1 MKGIAEYLRRIGKA
15 RGFGIQSPWAF
26 RFVTEVI
33 GERWP
38 YYAYEDIDRMY
49 TTRRERRYRKLML
62 RVRNDIYPNKLVER
76 DISEIDDGVIANDAV
91 LCGVHGAI
99 VVSGIYRDKKSREAW
114 MKMRENP
121 CIGVT
126 FDLYDLAICFLDTS
140 IYKQHYILTF

>member
-1 MKGIAEYLRRIGKA
+1 
-15 RGFGIQSPWAF
+15 
-26 RFVTEVI
+26 
-33 GERWP
+33 
-38 YYAYEDIDRMY
+38 MY

-114 MKMRENP
+114 EKMRENP

-140 IYKQHYILTF
+140 IYKQHYILNF

>member
-99 VVSGIYRDKKSREAW
+99 AVSGIYRDKKSREAW
-114 MKMRENP
+114 EKMRENP

-140 IYKQHYILTF
+140 IYKQHYILNF